1 MRLDSSTGCLTLEV
15 RDADVLLTSFYI
27 LNTQNHTLEQLQL
40 PQAQAWWQ
48 GLEDAAYENL
58 YLHGYGNRQLGQHKG
73 IIAISQV
80 TGKQVWETKQLAFYG
95 VDSTGLLAYNPEQP
109 EVALQVLHP
118 TTGKATGITRT
129 QQEAAAAVTEH
140 NQIRYQN
147 CMYPTLYFEGEE
159 HFNTV
164 QAFLKQQ
171 VEIEAVKAIEYA
183 ETNSCLLVS
192 FYTLEAT
199 GKLKNDLV
207 VFNLEGDL
215 QLKVTLGTALSGI
228 GSDTFFI
235 FKHNLY
241 FIQNKDILQVFRLL
255 V

>member
-1 MRLDSSTGCLTLEV
+1 MRLDSITGCLAIEI
-15 RDADVLLTSFYI
+15 RDADVLLTSFYT
-27 LNTQNHTLEQLQL
+27 LDTASHTLKQLQL
-40 PQAQAWWQ
+40 PQAKAWWQ
-48 GLEDAAYENL
+48 GLEDATHGFL

-80 TGKQVWETKQLAFYG
+80 TGKQVWETKELAFYG
-95 VDSTGLLAYNPEQP
+95 VDSPGLLAYNPEQP
-109 EVALQVLHP
+109 EAALQVLHP

-129 QQEAAAAVTEH
+129 QQEAAAEVAKY

-147 CMYPTLYFEGEE
+147 CIYPTLYLEGED

-164 QAFLKQQ
+164 QFFLKQEF
-171 VEIEAVKAIEYA
+171 EIEVVKAIDYA
-183 ETNSCLLVS
+183 ETDSCLLVS
-192 FYTLEAT
+192 FYTLEPD
-199 GKLKNDLV
+199 GKLQNELA
-207 VFNLEGDL
+207 VFNLKGDL
-215 QLKVTLGTALSGI
+215 QLKVTLGTALTGI